1 VNGADVILREFNGWP
16 VGFTGDG
23 VPRVSDVEIC
33 QRSGYGDIYK
43 LRQKIREFAAEDDA
57 RSKAT
62 GKPRKFNPLGLSTDP
77 VESGGRPGTVFWLDQ
92 HEAVFLMTQIK
103 TPVARDV
110 THEVIDVFV
119 MVNNGELP
127 QQRVVAHD
135 DGLERAKLLATFIP
149 YLSSPETRAVAA
161 AYGVSLTT
169 GHDVAPMLPELPNER
184 WLRPTQIAEKLGVS
198 VAAVGNAISLLG
210 LRGNPD
216 YSKEILDKKA
226 HVKVDAHVP
235 CYLYNEASVELLS
248 KHFEANPWK
257 PSKPKKSKPAAPP
270 VQATLNVEPTAND
283 TPEKADQ
290 TAA

>member
-1 VNGADVILREFNGWP
+1 VSGADLILREFNGWP
-16 VGFTGDG
+16 VGFRPGDNE
-23 VPRVSDVEIC
+23 PRVSDVEIC
-33 QRSGYGDIYK
+33 HRSGYGDIYK
-43 LRQKIREFAAEDDA
+43 LRQRIRELRAED
-57 RSKAT
+57 
-62 GKPRKFNPLGLSTDP
+62 PENFNPFELSTDP
-77 VESGGRPGTVFWLDQ
+77 VESRGRPGSVFWLNE
-92 HEAVFLMTQIK
+92 HEAMFLMTQLR
-103 TPVARDV
+103 TPKARAV
-110 THEVIDVFV
+110 THEMIDVFV
-119 MVNNGELP
+119 LARHGELP
-127 QQRVVAHD
+127 QQQFARARG
-135 DGLERAKLLATFIP
+135 DGFERAKLLATFIP
-149 YLSSPETRAVAA
+149 YLPSRETQAVAA

-184 WLRPTQIAEKLGVS
+184 WMRPTQIAQELGVS

-235 CYLYNEASVELLS
+235 CYLYNEAAVELLS